1 MKALVDRDLKK
12 IEKAKENLKETLLLM
27 RKNFEKSEEYL
38 NEAVR
43 DDEAFTK
50 TLMETYPDLK
60 QLDEVKYPS
69 LDESVAGRMSPS
81 VLSPELA
88 SNNLSNS

>member
-1 MKALVDRDLKK
+1 M
-12 IEKAKENLKETLLLM
+12 EKAKENLKETLLLM

-38 NEAVR
+38 NEAIR
-43 DDEAFTK
+43 EDEAFTK
-50 TLMETYPDLK
+50 TLIETYPDLK
-60 QLDEVKYPS
+60 QLDEVKFPS
-69 LDESVAGRMSPS
+69 LDESLMAGKVSPS